1 MSNTSFSAKEQKK
14 RYELLNERPAWI
26 IFKTAM
32 PLLFFSFMKVA
43 FQFFDVLTI
52 SKIDQNMVSTALFVS
67 DIQSILDCLFMA
79 MAIGVGIR
87 ISQAFGAGDFDSI
100 KRDLSTVFF
109 AIIFISLFLVLI
121 CIPFAKPILRFFAI
135 PEEMLEIGS
144 TYFSISIFSAIFA
157 AVNVLYFAGEKAR
170 GRTKVVSVCNIV
182 QLITKLCFPVSDHAV
197 CLPRLILK
205 RFAFQSQ
212 FQFCLL

>member
-67 DIQSILDCLFMA
+67 DIQSILDCLFSL
-79 MAIGVGIR
+79 G
-87 ISQAFGAGDFDSI
+87 SAFF
-100 KRDLSTVFF
+100 
-109 AIIFISLFLVLI
+109 
-121 CIPFAKPILRFFAI
+121 CHNIPPMPLNSR
-135 PEEMLEIGS
+135 
-144 TYFSISIFSAIFA
+144 
-157 AVNVLYFAGEKAR
+157 
-170 GRTKVVSVCNIV
+170 
-182 QLITKLCFPVSDHAV
+182 
-197 CLPRLILK
+197 
-205 RFAFQSQ
+205 
-212 FQFCLL
+212 